1 MAGMMAAMVQGM
13 TIGLGV
19 GTLLVIWLPGEIF
32 HATIISMLIGG
43 IIGTVSGIPI
53 SIMAILDGLLSG
65 IMGGMMGTMFMVM
78 IPTSY
83 TIAAIKIMSVLC
95 TGVLFLLFLMLQGEI
110 KLEHLQ
116 KRSSLLSKPVS
127 MFAVIVLFA
136 VIIILGVGSD
146 LHNNYY
152 GKQYNN
158 TADPNATHEHQLEK
172 NLPDLSKNELA
183 IIANEFSFSPSTIH
197 MNANEKIKI
206 ILYNAGNVE
215 HDFEIVGTDIH
226 VHAKPGQRSSVI
238 ATLEKTGEYRA
249 VCTLPGHQEA
259 GMISA
264 VRVHPL

>member
-1 MAGMMAAMVQGM
+1 
-13 TIGLGV
+13 
-19 GTLLVIWLPGEIF
+19 
-32 HATIISMLIGG
+32 
-43 IIGTVSGIPI
+43 
-53 SIMAILDGLLSG
+53 
-65 IMGGMMGTMFMVM
+65 
-78 IPTSY
+78 
-83 TIAAIKIMSVLC
+83 
-95 TGVLFLLFLMLQGEI
+95 
-110 KLEHLQ
+110 
-116 KRSSLLSKPVS
+116 

-136 VIIILGVGSD
+136 IIIILGVGSD

-238 ATLEKTGEYRA
+238 STLEKQVNTEQ
-249 VCTLPGHQEA
+249 C
-259 GMISA
+259 
-264 VRVHPL
+264 VHCLAIRRLE